1 MVAVGVVSVPLSARL
16 YRVKAAVSLAFSG
29 LWMFTTPFC
38 IMAANTPTEPMD
50 TTAQA
55 STAARAFTRNL
66 PPFFFLGAGF
76 GCW

>member
-1 MVAVGVVSVPLSARL
+1 
-16 YRVKAAVSLAFSG
+16 
-29 LWMFTTPFC
+29 
-38 IMAANTPTEPMD
+38 MAANTPTEPMD